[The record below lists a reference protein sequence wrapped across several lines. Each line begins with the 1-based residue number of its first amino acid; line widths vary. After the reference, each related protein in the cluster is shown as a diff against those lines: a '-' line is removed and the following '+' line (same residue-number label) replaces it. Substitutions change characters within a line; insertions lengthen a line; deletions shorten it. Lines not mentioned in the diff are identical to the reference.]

1 MKLPFELISLDLDLT
16 LLNAQHQIS
25 PRNLAAV
32 QKCQQLGAQVIITS
46 GRMYYTTLPFSRTMQ
61 LDSPTIAYNGA
72 FIKREKTNEILL
84 DEHLDLSTAQE
95 IVEISSTRGLHLNYY
110 LADIL
115 YTAKATNWSDLYS
128 ARTGATIN
136 PVGDLHTIYHQ
147 APTKLLII
155 DTPENILR
163 LCAEMQ
169 DHFQGR
175 AYVTISN
182 AEYLEFMPI
191 GVDKG
196 KALARV
202 ADYYHI
208 AQQSVIA
215 FGDAGNDLPALRWAG
230 CGVAMANAAVE
241 LQQQANII
249 APPYDEDGVAQVLEE
264 YFNCAVQ

>member
-16 LLNAQHQIS
+16 LLDAQHKIS

-32 QKCQQLGAQVIITS
+32 QKCRQLGAQVIITS
-46 GRMYYTTLPFSRTMQ
+46 GRMYYTTLPFARTME

-72 FIKREKTNEILL
+72 FIKRESTNEILL
-84 DEHLDLSTAQE
+84 DEHLELATAKE
-95 IVEISSTRGLHLNYY
+95 IVDIAAERGLHLNYY
-110 LADIL
+110 LADNL
-115 YTAKATNWSDLYS
+115 YTAKSTNWSDLYS

-136 PVGDLHTIYHQ
+136 AIGDLHSISDQ

-155 DTPENILR
+155 DSPEKILQ
-163 LCAEMQ
+163 LSAEMQ

-182 AEYLEFMPI
+182 AEYLEFMPM

-202 ADYYHI
+202 ADYYNI

-215 FGDAGNDLPALRWAG
+215 FGDAGNDLPAIAWAG

-241 LQQQANII
+241 LQQQADLV
-249 APPYDEDGVAQVLEE
+249 APPYNEDGVAQVLEK
-264 YFNCAVQ
+264 YFN